1 MSKATLKYYRAK
13 PLKTRQLAKSIS
25 GKRVSEALSFL
36 RLSPRASA
44 KVLEKVVMSALSNA
58 TDKGEN
64 DDPNI
69 LVVESAMVDQGP
81 VLKRHRAR
89 ARGRMGRV
97 RHKLCHVRIVL
108 SEQS

>member
-1 MSKATLKYYRAK
+1 MSQAVLKYYRAK
-13 PLKTRQLAKSIS
+13 PLKTRQLAKVIS
-25 GKRVSEALSFL
+25 GKRVSEALSLL
-36 RLSPRASA
+36 RLSARSSA
-44 KVLEKVVMSALSNA
+44 KVLEKVVLSALSNA

-69 LVVESAMVDQGP
+69 LFVESAIVDQGP

-97 RHKLCHVRIVL
+97 RHKLCHVKIVL
-108 SEQS
+108 GESS